1 MTRWKER
8 YQMNSN
14 DSPENS
20 GKNTTVTS
28 NGLPIKKPSVS
39 IIKLEKEDLS
49 AYARQYV
56 NKSDLLYQLAS
67 NITPIDGFE
76 DFLIHGQPDVV
87 EYESTN
93 GQWIQL
99 TPEEFAKTIKN
110 DPEYNGGNVRLL
122 ACKSGMLDNVMD
134 LPSSLRIS

>member
-1 MTRWKER
+1 MTRRKER

-67 NITPIDGFE
+67 NIAPIDGFE

-110 DPEYNGGNVRLL
+110 DP
-122 ACKSGMLDNVMD
+122 
-134 LPSSLRIS
+134 